1 MKALNLQ
8 VMSRYFISSDHH
20 SLNMGIQALF
30 SICPFFSVTFYTS
43 TCFSF
48 EGVNIIVVIQHIY
61 LSFLRIAHIFICIF
75 ILVCMLLA
83 YFVFAD
89 RKYSLFKH
97 STSSSSRLCHYCG
110 YYQQL
115 DFTEMLWVLSCIIN
129 QIQIL
134 WKNYISKLLT

>member
-1 MKALNLQ
+1 LFEQYLEDKYPKHPLLPKDLKMKALNLQ
-8 VMSRYFISSDHH
+8 VMSRYFISSDRH

-75 ILVCMLLA
+75 ISVYLLLA
-83 YFVFAD
+83 YWFLPIANIVCSSIQPLQAQG
-89 RKYSLFKH
+89 YAIIVGI
-97 STSSSSRLCHYCG
+97 TSS
-110 YYQQL
+110 
-115 DFTEMLWVLSCIIN
+115 
-129 QIQIL
+129 
-134 WKNYISKLLT
+134 